1 MKRVLFLLLAAAFAG
16 ASPALAQA
24 EANPVAQIGDAI
36 YTSLQDAF
44 NALSGAQKGGTV
56 TLLRDV
62 TATACVSVPEGAS
75 GTFDLNGFTYTYVD
89 SKGNFNAIIVQCN
102 SAAEDAAIT
111 LTVTDSSAAQT
122 GTIRVTEKALGCIA
136 ATNANVTITGGRFV
150 QAGSSGYAI
159 NATDGLVIA
168 PAEGRTV
175 ECPSGGVSLRRGSWQ
190 AIKDKGVVIAGGTF
204 VAHAGAS
211 YALYSGNGTGATSL
225 TVTGGTFT
233 GGAGGHIIYLGSDR
247 DVVTTQVSITG
258 GTFNDGDLY
267 IAANAAGT
275 ATFTVSGG
283 NFSTPVDEAYLAEG
297 HTSIAIDGQTVVASG
312 TAENPAAAI
321 ERDGA
326 YSVYAT
332 LAAALLAVPANTPTT
347 IVVLRDID
355 ACGYCKID
363 ANKDVT
369 IDLND
374 HTVTFA
380 KPASVGLPAN
390 DKETVVTNYP
400 CFNVKPQGRLTLAG
414 TGTIVDGGEIWA
426 PIWVQGSGAADT
438 RYACGVTVGEGVTLK
453 GWCGIA
459 ITSVSNAMKVAYN
472 ASVSVAG
479 TIKATT
485 HGLYVNGNVTNTEA
499 APEIT
504 VTGIVNSQGDGIY
517 AAGYAKWELAG
528 DVRARTALVVRSGDI
543 TITDGTYTSTMTDT
557 FEEVTVDKTG
567 GAVGTGAAISVST
580 AEGYAGATAIDIRG
594 GTFSS
599 ANGPAV
605 YEYAAPETAGG
616 AAPASQVA
624 LTVTDG
630 TFRSSA
636 GHQPLLLTAM
646 ADKHVVSGGLF
657 GTALSEDCC
666 AYGYV
671 PVTTPNAEGLYTVTR
686 NALVH
691 SVVFRADGTAVEC
704 DSMEDA
710 YEAFYR
716 DGNTKGTIRMLTDK
730 ETGSPMR
737 LLPTGVDMTLDLN
750 GKTLTF
756 TNQTGFDVVRTTNT
770 PAVALTI
777 TDSSAEQTGTLT
789 HTGSMRL
796 GRMIGG
802 TLTITGGR
810 FVHEHEAV
818 AGGDA
823 DAFLATEGLT
833 IAPAEGRTVEF
844 RSGHIRIEP
853 STVASLQA
861 QGVTISGGTFTS
873 KSGEAAILLT
883 DGYGNGAPIQN
894 VSISGATFVGDG
906 EAIRIANP
914 ATVTVEGGDFTDD
927 TIAVTDAGATLL
939 LKGGDLEGATLTG
952 AGTVSVG
959 SEVTDLSMSTIADL
973 GALAVSGDLALGANR
988 PTGTDVSASAE
999 AVLSVAATETELNA
1013 GKVAVFAANGDAVP
1027 AKLSLALANVPEGQA
1042 IVDAETVA
1050 VDGTLA
1056 LTFTA
1061 LPEDVAADK
1070 ALVATLLPYLEAQA
1084 VHNVATLT
1092 GTTDGGTQTLT
1103 LAEVSD
1109 ALEVFRLS
1117 DGLVT
1122 ADAENNAL
1130 TVAYDFGVAS
1140 AQVGT
1145 DGSLTVVARVQGADG
1160 KSVTFAPG
1168 TTAQLIDAANAEAGP
1183 LAEVVLGEDASG
1195 TVAFTGVAL
1204 PEAGK
1209 ALRLAVRILPP
1220 ARE

>member
-1 MKRVLFLLLAAAFAG
+1 MKRMEGSGGIDAARPHSESVTNMKRVLSLLLAAAFAG

-24 EANPVAQIGDAI
+24 EASPV
-36 YTSLQDAF
+36 
-44 NALSGAQKGGTV
+44 
-56 TLLRDV
+56 
-62 TATACVSVPEGAS
+62 
-75 GTFDLNGFTYTYVD
+75 
-89 SKGNFNAIIVQCN
+89 
-102 SAAEDAAIT
+102 
-111 LTVTDSSAAQT
+111 
-122 GTIRVTEKALGCIA
+122 
-136 ATNANVTITGGRFV
+136 
-150 QAGSSGYAI
+150 
-159 NATDGLVIA
+159 
-168 PAEGRTV
+168 
-175 ECPSGGVSLRRGSWQ
+175 
-190 AIKDKGVVIAGGTF
+190 
-204 VAHAGAS
+204 
-211 YALYSGNGTGATSL
+211 
-225 TVTGGTFT
+225 
-233 GGAGGHIIYLGSDR
+233 
-247 DVVTTQVSITG
+247 
-258 GTFNDGDLY
+258 
-267 IAANAAGT
+267 
-275 ATFTVSGG
+275 
-283 NFSTPVDEAYLAEG
+283 
-297 HTSIAIDGQTVVASG
+297 
-312 TAENPAAAI
+312 AAI

-326 YSVYAT
+326 YSDYAT
-332 LAAALLAVPANTPTT
+332 LAAALAADPANTPTT

-459 ITSVSNAMKVAYN
+459 VSSLSKAITAAYN
-472 ASVSVAG
+472 TTVSFAG
-479 TIKATT
+479 TIEATS
-485 HGLYVNGNVTNTEA
+485 HGIYVNGNLSNTEGA
-499 APEIT
+499 VPEIAVAGT
-504 VTGIVNSQGDGIY
+504 VNSQGDGIY

-528 DVRARTALVVRSGDI
+528 DVRARTALVVRSGDF
-543 TITDGTYTSTMTDT
+543 TITDGTYASVMEDT
-557 FEEVTVDKTG
+557 FETVTVDRPG

-580 AEGYAGATAIDIRG
+580 AAGYAGATAIDIRG

-605 YEYAAPETAGG
+605 YEYAAPATAGG

-691 SVVFRADGTAVEC
+691 SVVFRADGTSVEC
-704 DSMEDA
+704 DSMEQA
-710 YEAFYR
+710 YAEFYR
-716 DGNTKGTIRMLTDK
+716 DGNAKGTIRMLTDM
-730 ETGSPMR
+730 ETGSSIN
-737 LLPTGVDMTLDLN
+737 LASTGVDMTLDLN

-756 TNQTGFDVVRTTNT
+756 TNQTGFDVVRATNE

-777 TDSSAEQTGTLT
+777 TDSSAGQTGTFT

-810 FVHEHEAV
+810 FAHTAV
-818 AGGDA
+818 EGGDA
-823 DAFLATEGLT
+823 DAFLTTEGLT
-833 IAPAEGRTVEF
+833 IAPAEGRTVVF
-844 RSGHIRIEP
+844 QSGHIRIEP

-873 KSGEAAILLT
+873 KGDEAAILIT
-883 DGYGNGAPIQN
+883 DGYANGSPIRG
-894 VSISGATFVGDG
+894 VSVSGVTFVGDG
-906 EAIRIANP
+906 ASIRIANP
-914 ATVTVEGGDFTDD
+914 TTVTVEGGDFTDGAID
-927 TIAVTDAGATLL
+927 VANAGATLL
-939 LKGGDLEGATLTG
+939 LKGGDLTGTTLTG
-952 AGTVSVG
+952 AGTVSVDAA
-959 SEVTDLSMSTIADL
+959 VADLSMATIEGL
-973 GALAVSGDLALGANR
+973 GALAVAGDLALGANR
-988 PTGTDVSASAE
+988 PTGTGVTASAK
-999 AVLSVAATETELNA
+999 AIVSVAATEEELNA
-1013 GKVAVFAANGDAVP
+1013 GKVAVFAADGDAVP
-1027 AKLSLALANVPEGQA
+1027 ANLSLALANVPKGQA
-1042 IVDAETVA
+1042 PVDVETVA
-1050 VDGTLA
+1050 ADGTVA
-1056 LTFTA
+1056 LTFTV

-1084 VHNVATLT
+1084 VHNVATLA

-1103 LAEVSD
+1103 LAEIAD

-1117 DGLVT
+1117 DGLV
-1122 ADAENNAL
+1122 AAEGKAL
-1130 TVAYDFGVAS
+1130 EVAYDFGVAS

-1160 KSVTFAPG
+1160 KIVTFAPG

-1183 LAEVVLGEDASG
+1183 LAEVRVEGATD
-1195 TVAFTGVAL
+1195 TVTFTDVSAAGVT
-1204 PEAGK
+1204 
-1209 ALRLAVRILPP
+1209 RFAVRADPP
-1220 ARE
+1220 TQTAR

>member
-1 MKRVLFLLLAAAFAG
+1 MKRMEGRGGIDAARPHSESVTNMKRVLSLLLAAAFAG

-24 EANPVAQIGDAI
+24 EASPV
-36 YTSLQDAF
+36 
-44 NALSGAQKGGTV
+44 
-56 TLLRDV
+56 
-62 TATACVSVPEGAS
+62 
-75 GTFDLNGFTYTYVD
+75 
-89 SKGNFNAIIVQCN
+89 
-102 SAAEDAAIT
+102 
-111 LTVTDSSAAQT
+111 
-122 GTIRVTEKALGCIA
+122 
-136 ATNANVTITGGRFV
+136 
-150 QAGSSGYAI
+150 
-159 NATDGLVIA
+159 
-168 PAEGRTV
+168 
-175 ECPSGGVSLRRGSWQ
+175 
-190 AIKDKGVVIAGGTF
+190 
-204 VAHAGAS
+204 
-211 YALYSGNGTGATSL
+211 
-225 TVTGGTFT
+225 
-233 GGAGGHIIYLGSDR
+233 
-247 DVVTTQVSITG
+247 
-258 GTFNDGDLY
+258 
-267 IAANAAGT
+267 
-275 ATFTVSGG
+275 
-283 NFSTPVDEAYLAEG
+283 
-297 HTSIAIDGQTVVASG
+297 
-312 TAENPAAAI
+312 AAI

-326 YSVYAT
+326 YSVYET
-332 LAAALLAVPANTPTT
+332 LAQALAAVPANTPTT

-479 TIKATT
+479 TIEATT

-517 AAGYAKWELAG
+517 AAGYAKWALAG
-528 DVRARTALVVRSGDI
+528 DVCARTALVVRSGDI
-543 TITDGTYTSTMTDT
+543 AIAGGTYASVMADA
-557 FEEVTVDKTG
+557 FETVPVDMPG

-605 YEYAAPETAGG
+605 YEYAAPATAGG

-671 PVTTPNAEGLYTVTR
+671 PVTTPNEAGLYTVAR
-686 NALVH
+686 NALIH

-756 TNQTGFDVVRTTNT
+756 TNQTGFDVVRTTND

-777 TDSSAEQTGTLT
+777 TDSSAEQTGTFT

-810 FVHEHEAV
+810 FEHEAV

-873 KSGEAAILLT
+873 KSGEAAILIT
-883 DGYGNGAPIQN
+883 NGYGNGSPIQN

-906 EAIRIANP
+906 ASIRIANP
-914 ATVTVEGGDFTDD
+914 TTVTVAGGDFTDGAID
-927 TIAVTDAGATLL
+927 VANAGATLL

-959 SEVTDLSMSTIADL
+959 SEVTDLSMSKIADL
-973 GALAVSGDLALGANR
+973 GALAVAGDLALGANR
-988 PTGTDVSASAE
+988 LTGTGVTASAE
-999 AVLSVAATETELNA
+999 AIVSVAATEEELNA
-1013 GKVAVFAANGDAVP
+1013 GKVAVFAADGDAVP
-1027 AKLSLALANVPEGQA
+1027 ANLSLALANVPEGQA
-1042 IVDAETVA
+1042 PVDVETVA
-1050 VDGTLA
+1050 ADGTVA
-1056 LTFTA
+1056 LTFTV

-1070 ALVATLLPYLEAQA
+1070 ALVATLLPYLEDHGI
-1084 VHNVATLT
+1084 HNVATFT

-1103 LAEVSD
+1103 LAEVAD
-1109 ALEVFRLS
+1109 ALEVFQVS

-1122 ADAENNAL
+1122 AEGKAL
-1130 TVAYDFGVAS
+1130 EVAYDFGIAS
-1140 AQVGT
+1140 ATLVEGGT
-1145 DGSLTVVARVQGADG
+1145 LTVVARVQGADG

-1168 TTAQLIDAANAEAGP
+1168 TTAQLIDAEDAAAEP
-1183 LAEVVLGEDASG
+1183 LATIAIAAATD
-1195 TVAFTGVAL
+1195 TVTFTDVAL